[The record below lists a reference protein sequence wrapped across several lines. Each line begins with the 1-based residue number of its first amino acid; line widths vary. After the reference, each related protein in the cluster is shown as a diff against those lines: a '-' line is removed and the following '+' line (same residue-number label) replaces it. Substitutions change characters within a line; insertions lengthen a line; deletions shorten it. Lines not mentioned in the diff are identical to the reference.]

1 MNNLTLWQ
9 PENGELLPS
18 TAKTP
23 TEIAQYA
30 AQLTDRDQRQIASAF
45 DAGHF
50 EMGVNYLWGKTL
62 NALKKELSTVGVGLL
77 GEMLGRPDVTEDDEV
92 DDVLTARDAIRL
104 AEELG
109 IVSSTDAMRL
119 RHTHELVTHFS
130 QLDYNEANLEEIDEA
145 EAISSL
151 KACIKSVLG
160 RPKVEVAKK
169 FVDFRVALEGEAITE
184 DSQYVEMLK
193 GSPYFF
199 AKLTVSVLM
208 NAAKKN
214 VGANLEHTL
223 ANINVLIPAIWQKLR
238 DTEKWQIG
246 HAYAE
251 AFADGK
257 STVVAGLKS
266 ALLKV
271 RGFDYV
277 PENLR
282 SDTFVKAAEAILRA
296 HDGMS
301 NFYNEAAPVNNLAKL
316 GTTIPTPALPACI
329 TALLSVAMGNFYGVA
344 WSAEPEASRL
354 LSKISL
360 DRWAFYLNNALPGDA
375 RILRKLGDD
384 KPRANWMKL
393 AVKYKFG
400 EIQIKNKTTG
410 QLVKASL
417 DGDDSKVSRF
427 SRKLL
432 EEYYGKNA

>member
-1 MNNLTLWQ
+1 M
-9 PENGELLPS
+9 
-18 TAKTP
+18 
-23 TEIAQYA
+23 IYA
-30 AQLTDRDQRQIASAF
+30 AQLTPRDQRQIVSAF

-50 EMGVNYLWGKTL
+50 EMGVNYLWGKAL
-62 NALKKELSTVGVGLL
+62 NALKKELATVGVGLL
-77 GEMLGRPDVTEDDEV
+77 GEMLGRADVAEDDEV

-130 QLDYNEANLEEIDEA
+130 QLEYNAATLEEIDEA

-169 FVDFRVALEGEAITE
+169 FVDFRVALEGEAITN
-184 DSQYVEMLK
+184 DSQYVELLK

-199 AKLTVSVLM
+199 KKLTVSVLM
-208 NAAKKN
+208 NSAKKS
-214 VGANLEHTL
+214 VGAGLEHTL
-223 ANINVLIPAIWQKLR
+223 ANTNVLIPTIWSELR
-238 DTEKWQIG
+238 DTERWQIG

-296 HDGMS
+296 HDGMN
-301 NFYNEAAPVNNLAKL
+301 NFYNEAAPVSNLAKL

-329 TALLSVAMGNFYGVA
+329 TALLSVSMGNYYGVA
-344 WSAEPEASRL
+344 WSAEPEAVRL
-354 LSKISL
+354 LSKITL
-360 DRWAFYLNNALPGDA
+360 DRWGFYLNNALPGDA
-375 RILRKLGDD
+375 RVLGKLADD
-384 KPRANWMKL
+384 KPRTNWIRL
-393 AVKYKFG
+393 ASKFKFG
-400 EIQIKNKTTG
+400 DVQLKHKTVSHLIKAT
-410 QLVKASL
+410 V
-417 DGDDSKVSRF
+417 DGDGDKVRRF
-427 SRKLL
+427 SVKLL
-432 EEYYGKNA
+432 EEYYGRSG